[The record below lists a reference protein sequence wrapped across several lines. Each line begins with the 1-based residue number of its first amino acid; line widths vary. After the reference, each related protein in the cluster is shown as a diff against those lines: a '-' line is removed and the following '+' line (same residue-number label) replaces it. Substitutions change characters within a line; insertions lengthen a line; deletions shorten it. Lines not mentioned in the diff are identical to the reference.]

1 MLVAIVFATQP
12 AINKKIHRFSI
23 IVLPESQKGSAKPA
37 PHEIQQADGR
47 TDAEEVLIGST
58 SLDYP
63 KHRVNLSVSSRQAYL
78 QDRTDAQKMRIHPV
92 FQ

>member
-1 MLVAIVFATQP
+1 MV
-12 AINKKIHRFSI
+12 
-23 IVLPESQKGSAKPA
+23 VLPKSQKGSAKLA

-47 TDAEEVLIGST
+47 TDAEEVSIGST

-63 KHRVNLSVSSRQAYL
+63 KHRVNLSVSSRQAHM
-78 QDRTDAQKMRIHPV
+78 QDGTDVQIMHSYPV